1 MSEFRKKRFV
11 IHFVG
16 GSDIVTIEG
25 DWFDRFIRHGAEIKP
40 YQVFNG
46 MMVNMSN
53 VTYVEVT
60 PIEDE

>member
-1 MSEFRKKRFV
+1 MSEFRKERFV

-16 GSDIVTIEG
+16 GSDTVTIEG

-46 MMVNMSN
+46 MTVNMSN
-53 VTYVEVT
+53 VTST
-60 PIEDE
+60 